1 MFARILGAV
10 GRTLITAGTLI
21 LLFVAYQ
28 LWGTNL
34 QEAKSQKVLK
44 REFAER
50 TAEIRSTSTTA
61 PPSTTTTPTTLPG
74 VTTTTGGF
82 RVVPVTVLPVD
93 LPRPKPGEAMARIRI
108 PKIGVDKTVV
118 EGVTLTQL
126 KRGAGHY
133 PESPLPGQKGNA
145 AIAGHRTTYGAPF
158 HNVDKLAKGDQIQVE
173 TIQGK
178 FVYEIDSIE
187 IVKPDDV
194 RVLDDKG
201 DNRIT
206 LTACHPKYS
215 ARERIIISGV
225 LRGKPV
231 PPLKGQEEARR
242 KAARNDGDGNPDTV
256 QVDLD
261 GGLSGIK
268 QSKTP
273 AILWGIL
280 CALIWLA
287 TWAVTVVIRRRSDPE
302 RRRNRILA
310 WSPYLVGLPVFLV
323 ALYVFFEN
331 FARLL
336 PGNY

>member
-1 MFARILGAV
+1 MFSRILGAV

-34 QEAKSQKVLK
+34 QEAKSQKALK
-44 REFAER
+44 DEFAQTLAQTR
-50 TAEIRSTSTTA
+50 ATSTTS
-61 PPSTTTTPTTLPG
+61 STTTTTTLPPG
-74 VTTTTGGF
+74 VTTTTQGF
-82 RVVPVTVLPVD
+82 RVVPVTVLPAD
-93 LPRPKPGEAMARIRI
+93 LPRPKPGDAVARIRI
-108 PKIGVDKTVV
+108 PRIGVDKTVV
-118 EGVTLTQL
+118 EGVTLDQL

-158 HNVDKLAKGDQIQVE
+158 HNVDKLAKGDQIEVE

-178 FVYEIDSIE
+178 FVYKIDRIE
-187 IVKPDDV
+187 IVKPNDV
-194 RVLDDKG
+194 RVLDDQG
-201 DNRIT
+201 DNRLT

-215 ARERIIISGV
+215 AKERIIISGV
-225 LRGKPV
+225 LEGKPV

-242 KAARNDGDGNPDTV
+242 NAAKNDGDGNPDT
-256 QVDLD
+256 LTAKID

-273 AILWGIL
+273 AVLWGLL

-287 TWAVTVVIRRRSDPE
+287 SWAVTVVIRRRLGDE
-302 RRRNRILA
+302 RRTHRVLA